1 MNERDRLRREIARR
15 RKAATDKILRLR
27 KSKGIN
33 VQGTEHDPRQ
43 DFNKVKNYNT
53 KQLRDYLKSLNEFT
67 NKDTTFRLGARNTIL
82 SDKLWQEYKG
92 LESRYNAIGAQHVE
106 RIKDITLPDN
116 NLTIGENTED
126 VLRKRSHGDIF
137 QRPYGKIVRN
147 PQNIESNES
156 LSKLT
161 ADLKKKL
168 DKSYLPSKIGEQRE
182 RLKDILTTIGNPKW
196 QVDENGKRTKEDTG
210 NWVSG
215 IDLADQLTDYQFY
228 VFYNYGG
235 GASSTF
241 MYYSYYKMLNAHQAA
256 RFEDDFADDVS
267 GLFDWASKLPRNA
280 PRTPK
285 K

>member
-1 MNERDRLRREIARR
+1 MNERDRLKREIARR

-27 KSKGIN
+27 KSKGID
-33 VQGTEHDPRQ
+33 VGRSQFDPRR

-53 KQLRDYLKSLNEFT
+53 KQLRDYLKNLNEFT
-67 NKDTTFRLGARNTIL
+67 SRDNTYRLGARNTVL
-82 SDKLWQEYKG
+82 SDKLWQEYKD
-92 LESRYNAIGAQHVE
+92 LESRYNAIGSQHVE

-116 NLTIGENTED
+116 DLTIGENTED

-156 LSKLT
+156 LGRLT

-168 DKSYLPSKIGEQRE
+168 DKSYLPSKINEQRA
-182 RLKDILTTIGNPKW
+182 RLKDILTTIGNPTW
-196 QVDENGKRTKEDTG
+196 QVDEKGRRTKDNTG
-210 NWVSG
+210 IWISG
-215 IDLADQLTDYQFY
+215 TDLADKLTDYQFY

-241 MYYSYYKMLNAHQAA
+241 MYYSYYKMLNSNQAA

-267 GLFDWASKLPRNA
+267 GLFEWATKLPRNA